1 MVSPLSGLLRDWFAG
16 AKPAPP
22 TAARRVAG
30 RTPAIMWPHKKP
42 GLVPVFLC
50 LLITAQYYYSLGAW
64 GLGLGAW
71 GLGLGAWG
79 LGLGAW
85 GLGLGAWSMGLGGWG
100 LGVGGWS
107 LVVGFWCLV
116 SVGCQPFVFFIP
128 CQ

>member
-79 LGLGAW
+79 LRPV
-85 GLGLGAWSMGLGGWG
+85 AWSMGHREGSREQAAVG
-100 LGVGGWS
+100 LGAGRG
-107 LVVGFWCLV
+107 
-116 SVGCQPFVFFIP
+116 
-128 CQ
+128 

>member
-30 RTPAIMWPHKKP
+30 RTPAIMWP
-42 GLVPVFLC
+42 
-50 LLITAQYYYSLGAW
+50 YYSLGAW

-79 LGLGAW
+79 LGRGAWCVARGAWRLALGAGRLALGAW
-85 GLGLGAWSMGLGGWG
+85 LLAIDSRRATCYVRERAL
-100 LGVGGWS
+100 
-107 LVVGFWCLV
+107 
-116 SVGCQPFVFFIP
+116 
-128 CQ
+128 